1 MKSELMKVLDDFSV
15 EEAYY
20 AAGEAIPTFVIV
32 SMEPEN
38 LLQKIGE
45 MEEIEADIIVISPE
59 ERKKLESAD
68 SDMSRVVMSVIES
81 GEKLL

>member
-45 MEEIEADIIVISPE
+45 MEEIEADIIVISPD

>member
-1 MKSELMKVLDDFSV
+1 MKSELMKVIEGFSV
-15 EEAYY
+15 EEVYFAS
-20 AAGEAIPTFVIV
+20 GEPIPTFVIV
-32 SMEPEN
+32 SIESED

-59 ERKKLESAD
+59 ERKKLENANSEISKA
-68 SDMSRVVMSVIES
+68 VMNVIES

>member
-1 MKSELMKVLDDFSV
+1 MKSELMKVIEGFSV
-15 EEAYY
+15 KEVYFTT
-20 AAGEAIPTFVIV
+20 GEPIPTFVIV
-32 SMEPEN
+32 SVESED

-59 ERKKLESAD
+59 ERKKLDSAN
-68 SDMSRVVMSVIES
+68 SDISKAVLNVIKS

>member
-1 MKSELMKVLDDFSV
+1 MKSELMKVIEGFSV
-15 EEAYY
+15 EEVYFTT
-20 AAGEAIPTFVIV
+20 GEPIPTFVIV
-32 SMEPEN
+32 SVESED

-59 ERKKLESAD
+59 ERKKLDSAN
-68 SDMSRVVMSVIES
+68 SDISKAVLNVIKS

>member
-1 MKSELMKVLDDFSV
+1 MKSELMKVIEGFSV
-15 EEAYY
+15 EEVYFTS
-20 AAGEAIPTFVIV
+20 GESIPTFVIV
-32 SMEPEN
+32 SLESED

-59 ERKKLESAD
+59 ERKKLENAN
-68 SDMSRVVMSVIES
+68 SDISKAVMNVIKS

>member
-1 MKSELMKVLDDFSV
+1 MKSELMKVIEGFSV
-15 EEAYY
+15 DEVYFTS
-20 AAGEAIPTFVIV
+20 GEPIPTFVIV
-32 SMEPEN
+32 SVESED

-59 ERKKLESAD
+59 ERKKLENAN
-68 SDMSRVVMSVIES
+68 SDISKAVMNVIES

>member
-1 MKSELMKVLDDFSV
+1 MKSELMKVIEGFSV
-15 EEAYY
+15 EEVYFTS
-20 AAGEAIPTFVIV
+20 GETIPTFVIV
-32 SMEPEN
+32 SVESED

-59 ERKKLESAD
+59 ERKKLENAN
-68 SDMSRVVMSVIES
+68 SDISKAVMNVIES

>member
-1 MKSELMKVLDDFSV
+1 MKSELMKVLDGFSV

-32 SMEPEN
+32 SLEPEN